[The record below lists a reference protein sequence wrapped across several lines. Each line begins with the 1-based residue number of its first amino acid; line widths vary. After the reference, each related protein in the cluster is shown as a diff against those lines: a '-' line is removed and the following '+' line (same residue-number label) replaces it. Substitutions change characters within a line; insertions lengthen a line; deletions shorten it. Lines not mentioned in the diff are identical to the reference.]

1 MWSSQSVSLRDY
13 KNDIVRT
20 RKVPLKAILMYEN
33 GGMAPDQS
41 ILRVVGDARQLN
53 IETSSGYT
61 VLKLRINEVSRS
73 HQKQNFVIR
82 ICPDTMAH
90 PLMNDIAPDQTSPID
105 VMSKPRPPKGGGS
118 SSLGHGA
125 ASAGSVGH
133 KRSAVEYD
141 AGDDEEDGSNKAARI
156 VGEWT
161 LPSFPRLICVDDHTA
176 LLILI

>member
-1 MWSSQSVSLRDY
+1 VWSSQSVSLRDN
-13 KNDIVRT
+13 KNDIVRI

-53 IETSSGYT
+53 IDTSSGYT

-118 SSLGHGA
+118 SLGHGP

-161 LPSFPRLICVDDHTA
+161 LPSLG
-176 LLILI
+176 

>member
-1 MWSSQSVSLRDY
+1 
-13 KNDIVRT
+13 
-20 RKVPLKAILMYEN
+20 
-33 GGMAPDQS
+33 
-41 ILRVVGDARQLN
+41 VVGDARQLN

-61 VLKLRINEVSRS
+61 VLKLHINEVSRS

-105 VMSKPRPPKGGGS
+105 VMSKPRPPKEGGS
-118 SSLGHGA
+118 NSSMGHGA

-141 AGDDEEDGSNKAARI
+141 AGDDEEEDGSNKAARI

-161 LPSFPRLICVDDHTA
+161 LPSLPRLICVDDTA
-176 LLILI
+176 VQCLV